1 MFSKTVFALNDS
13 PKSQLELCAAIDLAR
28 ACNAE
33 IGTMSDPVRQVT
45 AAPAET
51 Q

>member
-33 IGTMSDPVRQVT
+33 IVT
-45 AAPAET
+45 NVGPSKAGYCRT
-51 Q
+51 G